1 MIFYWL
7 ANENDLDIIMLLRF
21 YISYT
26 ISAVVKAVKTINA
39 WIFIWK
45 TKY

>member
-1 MIFYWL
+1 MS
-7 ANENDLDIIMLLRF
+7 NENDLDIIMLLRF

-26 ISAVVKAVKTINA
+26 IPAVVKTVKTINA